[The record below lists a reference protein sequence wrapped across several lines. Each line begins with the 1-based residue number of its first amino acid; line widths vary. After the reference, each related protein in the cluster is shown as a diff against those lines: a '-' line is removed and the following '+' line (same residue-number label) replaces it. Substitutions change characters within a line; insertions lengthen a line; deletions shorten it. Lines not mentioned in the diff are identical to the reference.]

1 MDDEIDS
8 LLCFCQQ
15 WNPNIHGIE
24 EDDTPYVNLLKTKML
39 VLNCNIVGENNHEY
53 IDEIID
59 IMNDSDN
66 PELSV
71 SICRIM
77 IAKKYYLYRNRV
89 FILENKG
96 ISLFQKLWKKYHNE
110 YILPR
115 KQLKNIFK
123 REIYG
128 KYII

>member
-1 MDDEIDS
+1 MNDEIDS
-8 LLCFCQQ
+8 LLCFCQR
-15 WNPNIHGIE
+15 WNPNIHGVE
-24 EDDTPYVNLLKTKML
+24 EQDAPYINLLKTKML
-39 VLNCNIVGENNHEY
+39 VLNCNTVGENNHDY

-59 IMNDSDN
+59 IINDSDN
-66 PELSV
+66 PELSE
-71 SICRIM
+71 SICKIM
-77 IAKKYYLYRNRV
+77 IAKKYYLYRDRV

-110 YILPR
+110 YIVPR